1 MDRCDVAI
9 IGAGPYGLSIAAH
22 LRQIQ
27 GLDVRMLGEPMSFW
41 ERYMP
46 EGMRLRSPWAASNI
60 SDPDGRFSL
69 DTYRAAS
76 DRRTLGYPIPVSEFI
91 TYGRWV
97 SDRLNLPLQRSNVR
111 RIELDRGGYLLALDD
126 DTTLRAR
133 RVVVA
138 CGIQPFKYRPPMFEG
153 LPGDLVSHTSERRE
167 YNAFRDKNVLV
178 IGAGQS
184 ALEAAGFLNRAG
196 ARAEVLIRNP
206 GVHWLGRRP
215 WMKSKAFGWIFY
227 GRGDIGPAFVS
238 HVVQHPHLFRR
249 LPRALQSWWGPR
261 SIRPAVLDRLTPEML
276 NVPIRTER
284 FPVAAKAEGDRLRVR
299 LNDGTDRVV
308 NHVVLG
314 TGYRVN
320 ITRYP
325 FFTAALCD
333 RIAQTD
339 GYPRLDLGFE
349 TTLPGLHIVGAP
361 AAWSFG
367 PLMRF
372 VAGAEFTSRTVARRI
387 ASAPSR
393 SGVNVPELQMIPE
406 QPGSSADRLSTV

>member
-1 MDRCDVAI
+1 V
-9 IGAGPYGLSIAAH
+9 
-22 LRQIQ
+22 
-27 GLDVRMLGEPMSFW
+27 
-41 ERYMP
+41 
-46 EGMRLRSPWAASNI
+46 ASNI
-60 SDPDGRFSL
+60 ADPDGRFSL
-69 DTYRAAS
+69 DTYRAAT
-76 DRRTLGYPIPVSEFI
+76 DRHALGYPIPVSEFV

-97 SDRLNLPLQRSNVR
+97 SDRLNLPLIRQNVQ
-111 RIELDRGGYLLALDD
+111 RIETDRGGYLLALDD
-126 DTTLRAR
+126 GTSLRAR

-138 CGIQPFKYRPPMFEG
+138 GGIQPFKYRPEMFEG

-167 YNAFRDKNVLV
+167 YSAFRDKSVLV
-178 IGAGQS
+178 VGAGQS

-215 WMKSKAFGWIFY
+215 WMKGKTFGWIFY

-249 LPRALQSWWGPR
+249 LPRALQNWWGPR

-276 NVPIRTER
+276 DVPIRTER
-284 FPVAAKAEGDRLRVR
+284 FPVATKTEGDRLRVR
-299 LNDGTDRVV
+299 LNDGTDRIV

-320 ITRYP
+320 IARYP
-325 FFTAALCD
+325 FFTRPLCD
-333 RIAQTD
+333 RIAMAD
-339 GYPRLDLGFE
+339 GYPRLDVGFE

-372 VAGAEFTSRTVARRI
+372 VAGTEFTARTVAHRI
-387 ASAPSR
+387 ASVR
-393 SGVNVPELQMIPE
+393 SHSDVSVPGMQMIPE
-406 QPGSSADRLSTV
+406 PPSAAPTA